1 MNPSATPAVGAHH
14 PKGGDDTAGSPAP
27 LRRHQSGPI
36 CAIINPV
43 AGGGRGARMW
53 AAIREPLLAA
63 GLDVPETLA
72 QRQGQARD
80 AAERAA
86 RDGAEI
92 VVAVGG
98 DGTLNEALNGL
109 MRVPTG
115 ARPALAFVPGGTA
128 NIFAR
133 ALGLPTAP
141 ADLARLLLTGI
152 RRRIDVGQV
161 NGHFYATVAGVG
173 FDGELVGRASRW
185 PRIGGGKTIH
195 VAAFLM
201 TLATY
206 RSPVARVVLDGHRR
220 DMALTFLAA
229 ANTDWYGGGLHIA
242 PGAQPDDGKLD
253 VVYTEALTRLD
264 TVAVAVRTFSGTHLR
279 HPKVTRDV
287 VHDVRVESDVP
298 LGIHADGEWL
308 GRGQATIRI
317 IPQALDVMIP
327 WKEP

>member
-1 MNPSATPAVGAHH
+1 
-14 PKGGDDTAGSPAP
+14 
-27 LRRHQSGPI
+27 
-36 CAIINPV
+36 
-43 AGGGRGARMW
+43 MW
-53 AAIREPLLAA
+53 PAIRHSLIAA
-63 GLDVPETLA
+63 GIDVPETIA
-72 QRQGQARD
+72 QRPGEAGE

-92 VVAVGG
+92 VVAIGG

-109 MRVPTG
+109 MRVPAAT
-115 ARPALAFVPGGTA
+115 RPALAFVPGGTA

-141 ADLARLLLTGI
+141 PDVVRLLLTGI

-173 FDGELVGRASRW
+173 FDGELVGRACRW
-185 PRIGGGKTIH
+185 PRIGGSKTIH
-195 VAAFLM
+195 LAAFLA

-220 DMALTFLAA
+220 DMNLTFLSA

-242 PGAQPDDGKLD
+242 PGALPDDGRLD
-253 VVYTEALTRLD
+253 VVYTQDLTRID
-264 TVAVAVRTFSGTHLR
+264 TVAVALRTFSGRHLQ
-279 HPKVTRDV
+279 HYKVTREV
-287 VHDVRVESDVP
+287 VQDVRVESDVP

-317 IPQALDVMIP
+317 VPKALDVVILRR
-327 WKEP
+327 EP

>member
-1 MNPSATPAVGAHH
+1 
-14 PKGGDDTAGSPAP
+14 
-27 LRRHQSGPI
+27 
-36 CAIINPV
+36 
-43 AGGGRGARMW
+43 MW
-53 AAIREPLLAA
+53 PAIRHSLVAA
-63 GLDVPETLA
+63 GIDVPETIA
-72 QRQGQARD
+72 QRPGEAGE

-92 VVAVGG
+92 VVAIGG

-109 MRVPTG
+109 MRVPAAT
-115 ARPALAFVPGGTA
+115 RPALAFVPGGTA

-141 ADLARLLLTGI
+141 PDVVRLLLTGI

-185 PRIGGGKTIH
+185 PRIGGSKTIH
-195 VAAFLM
+195 LAAFLA

-220 DMALTFLAA
+220 DMNLTFLSA

-242 PGAQPDDGKLD
+242 PGALPDDGRLD
-253 VVYTEALTRLD
+253 VVYTQDLTRID
-264 TVAVAVRTFSGTHLR
+264 TVAVALRTFSGRHLQ
-279 HPKVTRDV
+279 HYKVTREV
-287 VHDVRVESDVP
+287 VQDVRVESDVP

-317 IPQALDVMIP
+317 VPKALDVVILRR
-327 WKEP
+327 EP

>member
-1 MNPSATPAVGAHH
+1 
-14 PKGGDDTAGSPAP
+14 
-27 LRRHQSGPI
+27 
-36 CAIINPV
+36 
-43 AGGGRGARMW
+43 MW
-53 AAIREPLLAA
+53 SAIRDPLIAA
-63 GLDVPETLA
+63 GIDVPETIA

-92 VVAVGG
+92 VVAIGG

-109 MRVPTG
+109 MRVPAA

-133 ALGLPTAP
+133 ALGLPTTP
-141 ADLARLLLTGI
+141 AGIVRLLLTGV
-152 RRRIDVGQV
+152 RRRIDAGQV
-161 NGHFYATVAGVG
+161 NDRFYATVAGVG

-195 VAAFLM
+195 VAAFLT

-206 RSPVARVVLDGHRR
+206 RAPVARVVVDGHRR

-242 PGAQPDDGKLD
+242 PGARPDDGRLD
-253 VVYTEALTRLD
+253 IVCAEGLTRLD
-264 TVAVAVRTFSGTHLR
+264 TIVVALGAFSGNHLR
-279 HPKVTRDV
+279 HPKVTCEGARE
-287 VHDVRVESDVP
+287 VRVESDRP

-308 GRGQATIRI
+308 GRGAATLRI
-317 IPQALDVMIP
+317 VPQAFDVMIP
-327 WKEP
+327 GEDT